1 MIGWIHGVLREKHPP
16 VLLVDTGGVGYEMEA
31 PMTTFYDLPATGEP
45 VTLHV
50 HHLVREDAQQLYAFA
65 RRAERDVFRRLLRVS
80 GVGAK
85 LGLAILS
92 GMDAREFARCVL
104 EGDTV
109 SLSRMPGI
117 GKKTAQRLVME
128 MRDTLDAGISG
139 RGRRARRDRSRAG
152 AARGRSG
159 RGGDTRPGRARS
171 QASGGEPAGTLGRHR
186 RPCLRGDRAARTPVD
201 GAMSSCPRRG
211 PLRSSGGATLGTVGW
226 KR

>member
-139 RGRRARRDRSRAG
+139 VAGARAGTGAGPAPRGDDPVAEAIHALVALGLKPPEASRRVHAVGTADLACEEIVRRALQSMVR
-152 AARGRSG
+152 
-159 RGGDTRPGRARS
+159 
-171 QASGGEPAGTLGRHR
+171 
-186 RPCLRGDRAARTPVD
+186 
-201 GAMSSCPRRG
+201 
-211 PLRSSGGATLGTVGW
+211 
-226 KR
+226 